1 MVQCA
6 YGRKDPVKTQLE
18 NTALK
23 RKVRALKSRL
33 NQLTELA
40 QGASILL
47 PDSFSR
53 TSSVTPHFSRTSS
66 RQVVPARRERARA
79 GLLSGQQCEKDR

>member
-6 YGRKDPVKTQLE
+6 DGRKDPVKTQLE

-23 RKVRALKSRL
+23 RKVRALKARV

-40 QGASILL
+40 QGTSILL

-53 TSSVTPHFSRTSS
+53 TSSISPHISRTSS
-66 RQVVPARRERARA
+66 RQVVPARNERVRA
-79 GLLSGQQCEKDR
+79 GLLSGQQYEKDR